1 MSASSATFD
10 GRVFPV
16 APLVGVNRY
25 QAAMQKIG
33 DSLAIAV
40 GFSVPLS
47 TSMAEIL
54 VALYILVWILQ
65 GNFKQKFSEIFRNPI
80 ALFSVTLFVVLAAG
94 TLYSTAGTTEAL
106 RCLRKYRE
114 FMYIAL
120 FLSAFREARVRRYGT
135 IAFMAGAV
143 LLMGLSYFDWLTGI
157 DLSLESGTDYVV
169 FKDRIVHNLLL
180 AALMYL
186 LANEIVERPKYRW
199 LCAVLLLLTLS
210 NMLFLVQG
218 RTGYLVLTGLA
229 VLFLVERCGWKG
241 IVYAGLLIVACGTLS
256 YFTSGKL
263 RGRFRL
269 TVAQVRNEFG
279 GAERVRSPDP
289 RMELYSNS
297 FELIAKHPWRGT
309 GTGSFIG
316 EYSRIADTSVI
327 GAAID
332 PHCEYLCLAAQIG
345 VPGAALFIL
354 LLASQWWYTRKLIG
368 ENRRMGR
375 AYVVTIALGCLV
387 NSLILGF
394 TGGLF
399 LGYFGGL
406 IYSPLTSEFD
416 EAANQETRNPEQNGL
431 TTAPLSQVA

>member
-1 MSASSATFD
+1 MSFSPATL
-10 GRVFPV
+10 GSRAFPV
-16 APLVGVNRY
+16 VPLVGASRY
-25 QAAMQKIG
+25 EATMQKVG

-54 VALYILVWILQ
+54 VGLYILVWCLQ
-65 GNFKQKFSEIFRNPI
+65 GNFRQKFSEIFRNPI
-80 ALFSVTLFVVLAAG
+80 ALFAVTLFVVLAAG
-94 TLYSTAGTTEAL
+94 TLYSSAGITEAC

-135 IAFMAGAV
+135 LAFMAGAI

-180 AALMYL
+180 ASLMYL
-186 LANEIVERPKYRW
+186 LAHEMMERPRWRW
-199 LCAVLLLLTLS
+199 LCAGLLLLTLS

-218 RTGYLVLTGLA
+218 RTGYLVLAGLA
-229 VLFLVERCGWKG
+229 LLFLVERFGWKG
-241 IVYAGLLIVACGTLS
+241 IAYAAVLVATCGTLS
-256 YFTSGKL
+256 YYTSGKL

-279 GAERVRSPDP
+279 GAERIRSPDP
-289 RMELYSNS
+289 RMELYSHS

-354 LLASQWWYTRKLIG
+354 LLASQWWYTRQLDG
-368 ENRRMGR
+368 ETRRMGR

-406 IYSPLTSEFD
+406 IYSPLTSPE
-416 EAANQETRNPEQNGL
+416 NQSAGTDKTQNETGASASLAR
-431 TTAPLSQVA
+431 VA